1 MIRGRGRGYT
11 ILEGLLIQMRL
22 RDFVHSFKRLSW
34 HHFFSSVLVVA
45 GVGVS
50 ILMINVASQREVSSV
65 ESILFQVVILGT
77 GLSGSFL
84 FGRISAAGMV
94 RDVIRP
100 HARSAFRRVLSL
112 QKVMHYLSIRI
123 DEFQQEDYDPR
134 LDVIRAVVDG
144 QIVTGKY
151 ALEDW
156 RDIIPNDVDEMLE
169 RYGEDDDSG

>member
-1 MIRGRGRGYT
+1 
-11 ILEGLLIQMRL
+11 MRL
-22 RDFVHSFKRLSW
+22 GDSVRGVIRWSW
-34 HHFFSSVLVVA
+34 HLFFSLVLVVVS
-45 GVGVS
+45 VGVS
-50 ILMINVASQREVSSV
+50 ALMINVASHREVSSV

-84 FGRISAAGMV
+84 FGRSSAVDTA

-112 QKVMHYLSIRI
+112 HKIMYDLSVRI
-123 DEFQQEDYDPR
+123 EGFQQEGHDPR

-144 QIVTGKY
+144 QIVTGKD

-169 RYGEDDDSG
+169 RYGENDDSG

>member
-1 MIRGRGRGYT
+1 MIKSARGYT
-11 ILEGLLIQMRL
+11 ISEARFIHMRL
-22 RDFVHSFKRLSW
+22 RDSARGVRRGSW
-34 HHFFSSVLVVA
+34 HLFFSLVLVVVS
-45 GVGVS
+45 VGVS
-50 ILMINVASQREVSSV
+50 ALMINVASHREVSSV

-84 FGRISAAGMV
+84 FGRSSAADTA

-112 QKVMHYLSIRI
+112 YKIMYDLSVRI
-123 DEFQQEDYDPR
+123 EGFQQEGYDRR

-144 QIVTGKY
+144 QIVTGQD

-156 RDIIPNDVDEMLE
+156 RDIIPDDVEEIE
-169 RYGEDDDSG
+169 RRYRER